1 MAVSLLSALKSL
13 DEQARDAL
21 DLGSAATH
29 DAVDFASAA
38 QGVRADNALLEPELL
53 AALKSAGVLDN
64 LVEADSPPEQDRL
77 WLDTSGNQKLLEIAD
92 PISLEWVPA
101 TFDRLFNR
109 NKPFREEIFPVVV
122 GQTYVLIDDGYDVVA
137 YVLLQGLQIT
147 GWTAPGGGIVTF
159 PAITEED
166 TAGSASVDLV
176 VGVGSNPAY
185 AFNTIDGGLV

>member
-1 MAVSLLSALKSL
+1 MAISLLSALKSL

-29 DAVDFASAA
+29 DAIDFASSA
-38 QGVRADNALLEPELL
+38 QGVRADSALLEAELL
-53 AALKSAGVLDN
+53 AALKTAGVLDN
-64 LVEADSPPEQDRL
+64 LIEADIAPEHDRL
-77 WLDTSGNQKLLEIAD
+77 WLDTSVIPKLLKIID
-92 PISLEWVPA
+92 PISLDWVPA

-109 NKPFREEIFPVVV
+109 NTPFREEIIPVVV
-122 GQTYVLIDDGYDVVA
+122 GQTYVAVHDGYDVVA

-147 GWTAPGGGIVTF
+147 GWSAPGGGIVTF

-166 TAGSASVDLV
+166 TAGAASVDLV
-176 VGVGSNPAY
+176 VGIGSNPAY